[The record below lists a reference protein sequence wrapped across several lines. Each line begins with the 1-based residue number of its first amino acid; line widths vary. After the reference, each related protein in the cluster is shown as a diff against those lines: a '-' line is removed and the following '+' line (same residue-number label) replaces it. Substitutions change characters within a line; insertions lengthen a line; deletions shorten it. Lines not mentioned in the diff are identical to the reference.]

1 MQLRDQLQQTLGSG
15 YTLERE
21 LGGGGMSRV
30 FVARDESLRRNV
42 VVKVLPPEL
51 VAGVNV
57 ERFNREIVLAAGL
70 QHPHI
75 VPVHSAGQMDGVPF
89 YTMPFVDG
97 ESLRGRLTRTGAL
110 PITEAIGVLR
120 DVAKALAYAHERGI
134 VHRDIKPD
142 NVLLSGG
149 SATVTDFGIA
159 KALSASRTTAP
170 GGTLT
175 QIGTS
180 IGTPTY
186 MSPEQAAGDP
196 STDHRADIYSF
207 GCLAYELL
215 AGRPPF
221 VAKSAQKLLAAHM
234 GESAVP
240 IGELRPD
247 TPPQLADLVMRC
259 LLKEADERPQQA
271 SDIVRVLETVTSGG
285 GHTVMPPILLGG
297 RGMLKKALLAYAVA
311 FVVVAIVA
319 KAAIVAIGLPDWV
332 FPGAL
337 VVMALGLPVILFTA
351 YVHHATRRAMLS
363 TPTFTPGGTPSMAQG
378 TMATIALKASP
389 HMSWRRTAIGG
400 AWAVG
405 GFVLLIGAYMVLRAT
420 GIGPFGS
427 LMASGALGKDEKL
440 LVADFPSPAGD
451 STLGPVV
458 TEAVRTALGQSQSV
472 NVLQQTAM
480 RDVLRRMQKPVT
492 TFVDFKEAREI
503 ATREGIR
510 IVIDGSLLGLGGK
523 YVVSLRLM
531 SPQSGDVLATF
542 SENANSAADLLPT
555 IDKLAKQVR
564 AKIGESLRNVQ
575 ATPPLEQVTTP
586 SLDALKKYVAGNR
599 AAAMDGDFAKGA
611 QLLEE
616 AIAIDTGFA
625 MAYRKLAV
633 IYGNR
638 GLVDR
643 AAVLLEK
650 AYAHRDRLSDAER
663 YLVIGTYFEQG
674 QHQDWAK
681 SQAAFEQVL
690 DIQPGNTAA
699 LNNLSSRY
707 MAQRNYPKAK
717 ELLTKAIQ
725 VGPVAGVHYMNL
737 AQANIFLGQMDSAA
751 RTVDEFGKVF
761 PSNLDVVL
769 SRIDLNNA
777 RQQYDSNV
785 ALVAGSRARLSGDRA
800 TLGRAVLALADV
812 ARLHGRIA
820 DARRFI
826 HEGWTNLGAA
836 GIKEAAIM
844 EAVDDAQTVGWFL
857 GDKTAALRTLE
868 DTVARHPVDS
878 VAGLNDAMARLGWT
892 YALAGKPDQA
902 RAMLAR
908 WQETHKRIAYGDDS
922 LYRAFMQGNIALAS
936 NKPAEALSFFRAADV
951 WGCRV
956 CNLPLI
962 GQSYDLLGSA
972 DSAIAVFTRY
982 LDTPSGDRGFFDGM
996 FMPGIH
1002 KRLGE
1007 LYEAKGERQLALSH
1021 YTKFADLW
1029 KNADPELQPKVTEVR
1044 AKIAR
1049 LSKVEGK

>member
-1 MQLRDQLQQTLGSG
+1 MQLRDQLQQTLGGG
-15 YTLERE
+15 YTVDRE

-30 FVARDESLRRNV
+30 FVARDESLQRNV
-42 VVKVLPPEL
+42 VVKVLPPDL

-97 ESLRGRLTRTGAL
+97 ESLRARLTRTGAL
-110 PITEAIGVLR
+110 PITEVIGILR
-120 DVAKALAYAHERGI
+120 DVAKALAYAHERGV

-142 NVLLSGG
+142 NVLMSGG

-159 KALSASRTTAP
+159 KALSASRMAAP
-170 GGTLT
+170 GATLT

-221 VAKSAQKLLAAHM
+221 VAKSPQKLLAAHM
-234 GESAVP
+234 GETALP
-240 IGELRPD
+240 ITELRPD
-247 TPPQLADLVMRC
+247 TPAQLSDLVMRC
-259 LLKEADERPQQA
+259 LAKDADERPQQA

-285 GHTVMPPILLGG
+285 GHTAMPSILLAG
-297 RGMLKKALLAYAVA
+297 RGMLRKALIAYAIA
-311 FVVVAIVA
+311 FVVVAVVA

-337 VVMALGLPVILFTA
+337 AIMAFGLPVILFTA
-351 YVHHATRRAMLS
+351 YVHHATRRAVLS
-363 TPTFTPGGTPSMAQG
+363 TPTFTPGGTPSMMQG

-405 GFVLLIGAYMVLRAT
+405 GFVFLIGGYMVLRAT

-427 LMASGALGKDEKL
+427 LIASGALGKDEKL
-440 LVADFPSPAGD
+440 IVADFPSPTTD

-458 TEAVRTALGQSQSV
+458 TEAFRTALGQSQSV
-472 NVLQQTAM
+472 NVLQQAAM
-480 RDVLRRMQKPVT
+480 RDVLRRMQKPAT

-510 IVIDGSLLGLGGK
+510 AVVDGNLLGIGGK

-542 SENANSAADLLPT
+542 SENANSASDLLPT
-555 IDKLAKQVR
+555 IDKLAKEVR
-564 AKIGESLRNVQ
+564 AKIGESLKNVQ
-575 ATPPLEQVTTP
+575 ATPPLEQVTTS
-586 SLDALKKYVAGNR
+586 SLDALKKYVTGARAGE
-599 AAAMDGDFAKGA
+599 MEGDFAKGT

-616 AIAIDTGFA
+616 AIALDTGFA

-633 IYGNR
+633 LYGNR
-638 GLVDR
+638 GLLDKSMP
-643 AAVLLEK
+643 LLEK

-663 YLVIGTYFEQG
+663 YLVIGTYFDQG
-674 QHQDWAK
+674 RHQDYSK
-681 SQAAFEQVL
+681 SRAAFEQLL

-699 LNNLSSRY
+699 LNNLSVRLAWSRDY
-707 MAQRNYPKAK
+707 RKAK
-717 ELLTKAIQ
+717 DLLVRAIHSGPLASVHYQNLAEANIYLGQLDSASQAVDDLAKAFPTN
-725 VGPVAGVHYMNL
+725 PVAVTTRME
-737 AQANIFLGQMDSAA
+737 I
-751 RTVDEFGKVF
+751 
-761 PSNLDVVL
+761 
-769 SRIDLNNA
+769 NA
-777 RQQYDSNV
+777 VRQQYDSNV
-785 ALVAGSRARLSGDRA
+785 ALVARERPRLSSDKS
-800 TLGRAVLALADV
+800 VLAVALAGLADA
-812 ARLHGRIA
+812 ARVHGRIA
-820 DARRFI
+820 DARRYL
-826 HEGWTNLGAA
+826 HEGWTSYGAD
-836 GIKEAAIM
+836 GGKEAAIQD
-844 EAVDDAQTVGWFL
+844 ASDQAQTVSWFL
-857 GDKTAALRTLE
+857 GDKSAAIRGLDDSLS
-868 DTVARHPVDS
+868 RHSVDS
-878 VAGLNDAMARLGWT
+878 IAELSDAMSRLVVA
-892 YALAGKPDQA
+892 YAFAGRPDQA
-902 RAMLAR
+902 RGVLTRWEQAR
-908 WQETHKRIAYGDDS
+908 KHVAFGDDS
-922 LYRAFMQGNIALAS
+922 LYRAFMQGQIALAS
-936 NKPAEALSFFRAADV
+936 NKPAEALTFFRAADV
-951 WGCRV
+951 AGCRV
-956 CNLPLI
+956 CILPYI
-962 GQSYDLLGSA
+962 GQSYDLLGNA
-972 DSAIAVFTRY
+972 DSTIAVFNRY
-982 LDTPSGDRGFFDGM
+982 LDTPAPDRGLSDGM

-1007 LYEAKGERQLALSH
+1007 LYEAKGDRQQALSH
-1021 YTKFADLW
+1021 YIKFADLW
-1029 KNADPELQPKVTEVR
+1029 KNADPALQPKVAEVR

-1049 LSKVEGK
+1049 LSKLEGK

>member
-1 MQLRDQLQQTLGSG
+1 MQLRDQLQQTLGAG
-15 YTLERE
+15 YTVERE

-30 FVARDESLRRNV
+30 FVARDESLQRNV

-97 ESLRGRLTRTGAL
+97 ESLRARLTRTGGL
-110 PITEAIGVLR
+110 PITEVIGVLR
-120 DVAKALAYAHERGI
+120 DVAKALAYAHERGV

-159 KALSASRTTAP
+159 KALSASRMAAP
-170 GGTLT
+170 GATLT

-180 IGTPTY
+180 IGTPMY

-221 VAKSAQKLLAAHM
+221 VAKTPQKLLAAHM
-234 GESAVP
+234 GESPLP
-240 IGELRPD
+240 IGELRGD
-247 TPPQLADLVMRC
+247 TPASLADLVMRC
-259 LLKEADERPQQA
+259 LAKDADERPQQA

-285 GHTVMPPILLGG
+285 GHTVMPPILLAG
-297 RGMLKKALLAYAVA
+297 RGMLKKALLVYAIA
-311 FVVVAIVA
+311 FVVVAVVA

-332 FPGAL
+332 FPGAM
-337 VVMALGLPVILFTA
+337 VVMAFGLPVILFTA
-351 YVHHATRRAMLS
+351 YVHHATRRAVLS
-363 TPTFTPGGTPSMAQG
+363 TPTFTPGGTPNMMQG

-389 HMSWRRTAIGG
+389 HVSWRRTAIGG
-400 AWAVG
+400 AWAVV

-427 LMASGALGKDEKL
+427 LIASGALGKDERL
-440 LVADFPSPAGD
+440 IVADFPSPAND

-458 TEAVRTALGQSQSV
+458 TEAFRTALGQSHSV
-472 NVLQQTAM
+472 NVLQQAGM
-480 RDVLRRMQKPVT
+480 RDALQRMQKPAT
-492 TFVDFKEAREI
+492 TFVDFKQAREI

-510 IVIDGSLLGLGGK
+510 AVIDGNLLGLGGK
-523 YVVSLRLM
+523 YVVSVRLM
-531 SPQSGDVLATF
+531 SPQSGDVLANF
-542 SENANSAADLLPT
+542 SENANSAADLLPA

-575 ATPPLEQVTTP
+575 ATPPLEQVTTS

-599 AAAMDGDFAKGA
+599 AGFSEGDFAKGA

-616 AIAIDTGFA
+616 AIALDTSFA
-625 MAYRKLAV
+625 MAYRRLAV
-633 IYGNR
+633 IYSNR
-638 GLVDR
+638 GVVDKSMP
-643 AAVLLEK
+643 LFEK

-674 QHQDWAK
+674 QHQEWAK
-681 SQAAFEQVL
+681 AQAAYEQVL
-690 DIQPGNTAA
+690 ELQPGNMAA
-699 LNNLSSRY
+699 LNNLGTRY
-707 MAQRNYPKAK
+707 VAYRNYGKAK
-717 ELLTKAIQ
+717 ELFTKAIQ
-725 VGPVAGVHYMNL
+725 SGMAAGVHYTNL
-737 AQANIFLGQMDSAA
+737 TETNIHLGQLDSAS
-751 RTVDEFGKVF
+751 RTVDEFAKAF
-761 PSNLDVVL
+761 PTNTNAVL
-769 SRIDLNNA
+769 ARIEINTA

-785 ALVAGSRARLSGDRA
+785 ALVVRERSRLSSDRSV
-800 TLGRAVLALADV
+800 LGIAVFALADDAKV
-812 ARLHGRIA
+812 HGRIA
-820 DARRFI
+820 EARRYL
-826 HEGWTNLGAA
+826 HEGWANFSAA

-844 EAVDDAQTVGWFL
+844 DAIDDAYTVGWFL
-857 GDKTAALRTLE
+857 GDKAAATHTLD
-868 DTVARHPVDS
+868 DTLARHPVDS
-878 VAGLNDAMARLGWT
+878 IAELNDPMFRLTWT
-892 YALAGKPDQA
+892 SAFLGRPDQA
-902 RAMLAR
+902 RNTLAR
-908 WQETHKRIAYGDDS
+908 WQEAHRRVTFGDDS
-922 LYRAFMQGNIALAS
+922 LSRAFMQGQIALAA
-936 NKPAEALSFFRAADV
+936 NKPAEALVFFRAADAA
-951 WGCRV
+951 GCRV
-956 CNLPLI
+956 CVLPMI
-962 GQSYDLLGSA
+962 GQSYDLLGNA
-972 DSAIAVFTRY
+972 DSTIAVFNRY
-982 LDTPSGDRGFFDGM
+982 LDTPAPDRGFTDGF

-1007 LYEAKGERQLALSH
+1007 LYEAKGDRQQALSH
-1021 YTKFADLW
+1021 YMKFADLW
-1029 KNADPELQPKVTEVR
+1029 KNADPELQPKVAEVR
-1044 AKIAR
+1044 AKIVR

>member
-1 MQLRDQLQQTLGSG
+1 MQLLDQLQRTLGPG
-15 YTLERE
+15 YTVERE

-30 FVARDESLRRNV
+30 FVARDKSLQRNI
-42 VVKVLPPEL
+42 VVKVLPPDL

-97 ESLRGRLTRTGAL
+97 ESLRARLTRTGGL
-110 PITEAIGVLR
+110 PITEVIGVLR
-120 DVAKALAYAHERGI
+120 DVAKALAYAHERGV

-159 KALSASRTTAP
+159 KALSASRTAAP

-221 VAKSAQKLLAAHM
+221 VAKTPQKLLAAHM
-234 GESAVP
+234 GESPLP
-240 IGELRPD
+240 IVELRPD
-247 TPPQLADLVMRC
+247 TPPQLAELVMRC
-259 LLKEADERPQQA
+259 LVKEADDRPQQA

-285 GHTVMPPILLGG
+285 GHTAMPPILLGG
-297 RGMLKKALLAYAVA
+297 RGILKKALLAYAIA
-311 FVVVAIVA
+311 FVVVAVVA
-319 KAAIVAIGLPDWV
+319 KAAIVSIGLPDWV

-363 TPTFTPGGTPSMAQG
+363 TPTFTPGGTPSMMQG

-420 GIGPFGS
+420 GVGPFGS

-440 LVADFPSPAGD
+440 IVADFPSPAGD

-480 RDVLRRMQKPVT
+480 RDVLRRMQKPAT

-510 IVIDGSLLGLGGK
+510 AVVDGNLLGLGGK
-523 YVVSLRLM
+523 YVLSLRLM

-586 SLDALKKYVAGNR
+586 SLDALKKYVAGAR
-599 AAAMDGDFAKGA
+599 VGTMEGDFAKGA

-616 AIAIDTGFA
+616 AIALDTSFA

-638 GLVDR
+638 GLLDKSMP
-643 AAVLLEK
+643 LFEK

-663 YLVIGTYFEQG
+663 YLVIGTYFDQG
-674 QHQDWAK
+674 QHQDLAK
-681 SQAAFEQVL
+681 SQAAYEQVL

-699 LNNLSSRY
+699 LNNLGTRY
-707 MAQRNYPKAK
+707 VAQRNYAKAK
-717 ELLTKAIQ
+717 ELFAKAIRL
-725 VGPVAGVHYMNL
+725 GPVAAVHYTNL
-737 AQANIFLGQMDSAA
+737 VESNILLGQMDSAS
-751 RTVDEFGKVF
+751 RTVDELAKAF
-761 PSNLDVVL
+761 PSNTSDVMA
-769 SRIDLNNA
+769 RIEVNAA
-777 RQQYDSNV
+777 RQQYDSNTLLI
-785 ALVAGSRARLSGDRA
+785 ARERSRLSSDRGV
-800 TLGRAVLALADV
+800 LGIAVLALAD
-812 ARLHGRIA
+812 AAKIHGRIA
-820 DARRFI
+820 EARRHI
-826 HEGWTNLGAA
+826 HDAWGNLGAA
-836 GIKEAAIM
+836 GLKEAAAM
-844 EAVDDAQTVGWFL
+844 EAVDDADVVGWFL
-857 GDKTAALRTLE
+857 GNKTAALRTLD
-868 DTVARHPVDS
+868 DTLARHPADS
-878 VAGLNDAMARLGWT
+878 IAVLSDPMNRLGRA
-892 YALAGKPDQA
+892 YAFAGRPDQA
-902 RAMLAR
+902 RAILAR
-908 WQETHKRIAYGDDS
+908 WQEAHKSITFGDDS
-922 LYRAFMQGNIALAS
+922 LYRAMMQGQIALGS
-936 NKPAEALSFFRAADV
+936 NKPAEALSYFRTADV
-951 WGCRV
+951 AGCRV
-956 CNLPLI
+956 CVLPMI
-962 GQSYDLLGSA
+962 GQSYNLLGNA
-972 DSAIAVFTRY
+972 DSTIAVFNRY
-982 LDTPSGDRGFFDGM
+982 LDTPAPDRGFTDGM

-1007 LYEAKGERQLALSH
+1007 LYEAKGDRQQALSH
-1021 YTKFADLW
+1021 YMKFADLW
-1029 KNADPELQPKVTEVR
+1029 KNADPELQPKVAEVR

>member
-1 MQLRDQLQQTLGSG
+1 MQLRDQLQQALGSG
-15 YTLERE
+15 YTVERE

-30 FVARDESLRRNV
+30 FVARDESLQRNV

-97 ESLRGRLTRTGAL
+97 ESLRARLTRTGGL
-110 PITEAIGVLR
+110 PITEVIGVLR
-120 DVAKALAYAHERGI
+120 DVAKALAYAHERGV

-159 KALSASRTTAP
+159 KALSASRMASP

-221 VAKSAQKLLAAHM
+221 VAKTPQKLLAAHM
-234 GESAVP
+234 GESALP
-240 IGELRPD
+240 ISELRGD

-259 LLKEADERPQQA
+259 LAKDADERPQQA

-285 GHTVMPPILLGG
+285 GHAVMPAILLSG

-311 FVVVAIVA
+311 FVLVAVVA

-351 YVHHATRRAMLS
+351 YVHHATRRAVLS
-363 TPTFTPGGTPSMAQG
+363 TPTFTPGGTPNMMQG

-389 HMSWRRTAIGG
+389 HVSWRRTAIGG

-427 LMASGALGKDEKL
+427 LIASGALGKDEKL
-440 LVADFPSPAGD
+440 LVADFASPAND

-480 RDVLRRMQKPVT
+480 RDVLRRMQKPTT

-510 IVIDGSLLGLGGK
+510 AVIDGNLLGIGGK

-575 ATPPLEQVTTP
+575 TTPPLEQVTTG

-599 AAAMDGDFAKGA
+599 AGAMDGDFAKGA

-616 AIAIDTGFA
+616 AIAIDTSFA

-638 GLVDR
+638 GMVDKSEP
-643 AAVLLEK
+643 LLEK

-663 YLVIGTYFEQG
+663 YLVIGTYFQNG
-674 QHQDWAK
+674 QHQDFTKA
-681 SQAAFEQVL
+681 QAAFEQL
-690 DIQPGNTAA
+690 LEIQPGNSAA
-699 LNNLSSRY
+699 LNNLGNIY
-707 MAQRNYPKAK
+707 QAQRNYTKAK
-717 ELLTKAIQ
+717 ALYSKAIQ
-725 VGPVAGVHYMNL
+725 VGPVAAVHYANL
-737 AQANIFLGQMDSAA
+737 TESYIFLGQSDSAS
-751 RTVDEFGKVF
+751 RTVDEFAKAF
-761 PSNLDVVL
+761 PANQDVVL
-769 SRIDLNNA
+769 ARIEVNNGL
-777 RQQYDSNV
+777 QQYDSNV
-785 ALVAGSRARLSGDRA
+785 ALVNNSRGRLAGDRISLA
-800 TLGRAVLALADV
+800 TAVFALADAAKV
-812 ARLHGRIA
+812 HGRIA
-820 DARRFI
+820 DARRYS
-826 HEGWTNLGAA
+826 HEAWADMAA
-836 GIKEAAIM
+836 GGIKSAAIM
-844 EAVDDAQTVGWFL
+844 DGIDDAHIVGWFL
-857 GDKTAALRTLE
+857 GDKAAALRTIE
-868 DTVARHPVDS
+868 DTLAHHSLDS
-878 VAGLNDAMARLGWT
+878 VAVLSDVMQRVVWAYSLIGR
-892 YALAGKPDQA
+892 PDQA
-902 RAMLAR
+902 RAALAR
-908 WQETHKRIAYGDDS
+908 WQDAHKRTVYGDDS
-922 LYRAFMQGNIALAS
+922 LYRAYVQGDIALAS
-936 NKPAEALSFFRAADV
+936 NRPAEALGFYRAADV

-956 CNLPLI
+956 CNLPAI
-962 GQSYDLLGSA
+962 GRTYDLLGNA
-972 DSAIAVFTRY
+972 DSAIAVFNRY
-982 LDTPSGDRGFFDGM
+982 LDTPAPGRGFGDGI
-996 FMPGIH
+996 FLPGIH

-1007 LYEAKGERQLALSH
+1007 LYEVKGDRQQALSH
-1021 YTKFADLW
+1021 YIKFADLW
-1029 KNADPELQPKVTEVR
+1029 KNADPELQPKVAEVR

>member
-15 YTLERE
+15 YTVERE

-30 FVARDESLRRNV
+30 FVARDESLQRNV

-75 VPVHSAGQMDGVPF
+75 VPVHSAGTMDGIPF

-97 ESLRGRLTRTGAL
+97 ESLRARLTRTGGL
-110 PITEAIGVLR
+110 PITEVIGVLR
-120 DVAKALAYAHERGI
+120 DVAKALAYAHERGV

-142 NVLLSGG
+142 NVLMSGG

-159 KALSASRTTAP
+159 KALSASRMAAP
-170 GGTLT
+170 GATLT

-221 VAKSAQKLLAAHM
+221 VAKTPQKLLAQHM
-234 GESAVP
+234 GESAMP
-240 IGELRPD
+240 ITELRGD

-259 LLKEADERPQQA
+259 LAKDADARPQQA

-297 RGMLKKALLAYAVA
+297 RGMLKKALLAYAIA
-311 FVVVAIVA
+311 FVIVAVVA

-337 VVMALGLPVILFTA
+337 VIMAFGLPVILFTA
-351 YVHHATRRAMLS
+351 YVHHATRKAVLS
-363 TPTFTPGGTPSMAQG
+363 TPTFTPGGTPSMMQG

-405 GFVLLIGAYMVLRAT
+405 GFVFLIGAYMVLRAT

-440 LVADFPSPAGD
+440 IVADFPSPSND

-458 TEAVRTALGQSQSV
+458 TEAFRTALGQSQSV
-472 NVLQQTAM
+472 NVLQQAGM
-480 RDVLRRMQKPVT
+480 RDALQRMQKPAT
-492 TFVDFKEAREI
+492 TFVDFKQAREI

-510 IVIDGSLLGLGGK
+510 AVIDGNLLGLGGK
-523 YVVSLRLM
+523 YVVSVRLM

-542 SENANSAADLLPT
+542 SENANSTADLLPT

-564 AKIGESLRNVQ
+564 AKIGESLKNVQ
-575 ATPPLEQVTTP
+575 ATPPLEQVTTS

-599 AAAMDGDFAKGA
+599 ASFVDGDFAKGA

-616 AIAIDTGFA
+616 AVALDTNFA
-625 MAYRKLAV
+625 MAYRRLGV
-633 IYGNR
+633 VYGNR
-638 GLVDR
+638 GIVDK
-643 AAVLLEK
+643 ALPMFEK

-663 YLVIGTYFEQG
+663 YLVIGTYFDQG
-674 QHQDWAK
+674 QHQDWTK
-681 SQAAFEQVL
+681 SIAAYEQVL
-690 DIQPGNTAA
+690 EIQPGSMAA
-699 LNNLSSRY
+699 LNNLGTRY
-707 MAQRNYPKAK
+707 VAVRNYAKAK
-717 ELLTKAIQ
+717 ELFAKAIHI
-725 VGPVAGVHYMNL
+725 GPAAGVHYTNL
-737 AQANIFLGQMDSAA
+737 VESNIYLGQLDSASRA
-751 RTVDEFGKVF
+751 VDEFAKTF
-761 PSNLDVVL
+761 PSNTASILA
-769 SRIDLNNA
+769 RIELNAA

-785 ALVAGSRARLSGDRA
+785 TLIATERTRLSADRSV
-800 TLGRAVLALADV
+800 LGTAVLALAD
-812 ARLHGRIA
+812 AAKLHGRIA
-820 DARRFI
+820 EARRYT
-826 HEGWTNLGAA
+826 HEAWADFGAA
-836 GIKEAAIM
+836 GVKEAAVM
-844 EAVDDAQTVGWFL
+844 DAVDDAQTATWFL
-857 GDKTAALRTLE
+857 GDKTGALRTL
-868 DTVARHPVDS
+868 DDSLAHHPVDS
-878 VAGLNDAMARLGWT
+878 IAQLSDPMGRVSWAFAG
-892 YALAGKPDQA
+892 AGRPEQS
-902 RAMLAR
+902 RAIFAR
-908 WQETHKRIAYGDDS
+908 WQEAHKRTTFGDDS
-922 LYRAFMQGNIALAS
+922 LYRAFMQGQIALAS
-936 NKPAEALSFFRAADV
+936 NKPADALTYFRAADV
-951 WGCRV
+951 AGCRV
-956 CNLPLI
+956 CFLPLI
-962 GQSYDLLGSA
+962 GQSYDLLGNA
-972 DSAIAVFTRY
+972 DSTIAVFNRY
-982 LDTPSGDRGFFDGM
+982 LETPAPDRGSSDGM

-1007 LYEAKGERQLALSH
+1007 LYEAKGDRQQALTH
-1021 YTKFADLW
+1021 YMKFADLW
-1029 KNADPELQPKVTEVR
+1029 KSADPELQPKVAEVR

-1049 LSKVEGK
+1049 LSKAEGK

>member
-15 YTLERE
+15 YTVERE

-30 FVARDESLRRNV
+30 FVARDESLHRNV

-97 ESLRGRLTRTGAL
+97 ESLRARLTRTGEL
-110 PITEAIGVLR
+110 PITEVIGVLR
-120 DVAKALAYAHERGI
+120 DVAKALAYAHERGV

-159 KALSASRTTAP
+159 KALSASRTAAP

-221 VAKSAQKLLAAHM
+221 VAKTPQKLLAAHM
-234 GESAVP
+234 GESALP
-240 IGELRPD
+240 ISELRGD

-259 LLKEADERPQQA
+259 LAKDADDRPQQA

-285 GHTVMPPILLGG
+285 GHTVMPPILLSG
-297 RGMLKKALLAYAVA
+297 RGMLKRALLAYAIA

-337 VVMALGLPVILFTA
+337 VVMAFGLPVILFTA
-351 YVHHATRRAMLS
+351 YVHHATRRAVLS
-363 TPTFTPGGTPSMAQG
+363 TPTFTPGGTPSMMQG

-440 LVADFPSPAGD
+440 LVADFPSPTND

-458 TEAVRTALGQSQSV
+458 TEAFRTALGQSQSV

-480 RDVLRRMQKPVT
+480 RDVLRRMQKPET
-492 TFVDFKEAREI
+492 TFIDFKQAREI

-510 IVIDGSLLGLGGK
+510 AVIDGNLLGLGGK
-523 YVVSLRLM
+523 YVVSVRLM
-531 SPQSGDVLATF
+531 SPQSGDVLGTF

-575 ATPPLEQVTTP
+575 ATPSLEQVTTP
-586 SLDALKKYVAGNR
+586 SLDALKKYVAGAR
-599 AAAMDGDFAKGA
+599 VGQMEGDFAKGA

-616 AIAIDTGFA
+616 AIALDTSFA

-633 IYGNR
+633 LYNNR
-638 GLVDR
+638 GLVDKSMP
-643 AAVLLEK
+643 LFEK

-663 YLVIGTYFEQG
+663 YLVIATYFDQG
-674 QHQDWAK
+674 QHQDLAK
-681 SQAAFEQVL
+681 AQAAYEQVL

-699 LNNLSSRY
+699 LNNLATRY
-707 MAQRNYPKAK
+707 AAQRNYTKAK
-717 ELLTKAIQ
+717 ELVTKAIQ
-725 VGPVAGVHYMNL
+725 LGPVAAVHYTNL
-737 AQANIFLGQMDSAA
+737 IESNIYLGQMDSASRA
-751 RTVDEFGKVF
+751 IDELERVF
-761 PSNLDVVL
+761 PSNADAVL
-769 SRIDLNNA
+769 ARIELNAA
-777 RQQYDSNV
+777 RQRYDSNV
-785 ALVAGSRARLSGDRA
+785 ALVQSERTRLSGDKSRLA
-800 TLGRAVLALADV
+800 TAVLALAD
-812 ARLHGRIA
+812 AAKIHGRIA
-820 DARRFI
+820 EARRYA
-826 HEGWTNLGAA
+826 HEAWSDFGAA
-836 GIKEAAIM
+836 GNKESAIM
-844 EAVDDAQTVGWFL
+844 DAVDNAQMVGWFV
-857 GDKTAALRTLE
+857 GDKSAALRILDDTL
-868 DTVARHPVDS
+868 ARHPADS
-878 VAGLNDAMARLGWT
+878 IAELNDPMNRLAWVH
-892 YALAGKPDQA
+892 ALVGRPDQA

-908 WQETHKRIAYGDDS
+908 WQEAHKRVTFGDDS
-922 LYRAFMQGNIALAS
+922 LYRAMMQGQIALAS
-936 NKPAEALSFFRAADV
+936 NKPAEALAFFRAADV
-951 WGCRV
+951 AGCRV
-956 CNLPLI
+956 CILPGI
-962 GQSYDLLGSA
+962 GQSYDLLGNA
-972 DSAIAVFTRY
+972 DSTIAVFNRY
-982 LDTPSGDRGFFDGM
+982 LDTPAPDRGFTDGM

-1007 LYEAKGERQLALSH
+1007 LYEAKGDRQQALSH
-1021 YTKFADLW
+1021 YMKFADLW
-1029 KNADPELQPKVTEVR
+1029 KNADPELQPKVAEVR